1 MTEYEYIEVPIG
13 TEIIA
18 QDINKNKI
26 KAICKEGNANN
37 CSSCIFCESKTCGKM
52 FCQPHVR
59 SDKKHVYFEQIDEN
73 NITNFSTG
81 EEVKSDIKEFIKSV
95 QHWKDDKGYQVTHI
109 EIMSTDGVAS
119 CRLSLY
125 PNENVQV
132 LSNVYVN
139 ENYRILGYCNQML
152 DYIDK
157 NCNHR
162 PHTLVYI
169 DNWTSEYI
177 KQMYKKRN
185 YIILTN

>member
-1 MTEYEYIEVPIG
+1 MLEYEYIEIPIG

-18 QDINKNKI
+18 RDRKGNKI
-26 KAICKEGNANN
+26 KSICKEGNANN
-37 CSSCIFCESKTCGKM
+37 CSTCIFYESKTCGKIC
-52 FCQPHVR
+52 CQSHVR
-59 SDKKHVYFEQIDEN
+59 SDKQHVYFKQIDETN
-73 NITNFSTG
+73 NTNFSTG
-81 EEVKSDIKEFIKSV
+81 EEIKSNTKEFIKSV

-109 EIMSTDGVAS
+109 EIMSTDAVAS

-125 PNENVQV
+125 PNENVQI

-139 ENYRILGYCNQML
+139 ENYRTLGYCNQML

-169 DNWTSEYI
+169 DSWTNEYI